1 MSTINLQKLGLPSSP
16 RIKEI
21 IEEDYPAVS
30 LQNRMKM
37 IQLQFAQRQNQEPKD
52 ISKPPETQTDVKFQ
66 FDTIANELIGQMKRF
81 IGFAIPSMK
90 LSNIMALLQTYIKLA
105 TVYNAYVMPLLPS
118 QELFRREVYAK
129 LDIIAQAAGMIS
141 AGILQNRVQ
150 IEPDVVRPQIMG
162 IQDIQ
167 GRQQHQLNP
176 QQQQAALQGLPNQ
189 TIANIAKVFE
199 QIRRDALTRIL
210 RTPDWVANAS
220 ITYPL
225 PGQPREYQP
234 PGEPGAPQDQ
244 RFTGRII
251 AGPGQPPAQP
261 PRPPQIIQGF
271 DQPGGPYP
279 IDGPQYPIDGPIYDP
294 QNIQQIRERQRQE
307 RQQRAQAI
315 QGARQGIQEAM
326 PERVIGP
333 EIQRDAMVRNIDV
346 LLQNVPRGL
355 EGRVENYLRTVLNN
369 APIGQL
375 QEQQLIDLT
384 NYLTNL
390 QGVPASRERVD
401 RESLQARLARP
412 QEEARMR
419 TQRER
424 DEAALRERERLTE
437 LSRNP
442 RQLMIE
448 NLVQLHNAVPEELE
462 DRVQN
467 YITQVLGNV
476 PPAQLSDQQLM
487 DFTNYLRNL
496 QRVIPDR
503 QRMER
508 ETALARQRREES
520 EREEMGSEDTRQARR
535 QFEQEDQEFEEARQ
549 EPSRQEMIDFIIRQ
563 FSGSN
568 LDAGYKDLLRRHFNL
583 GNLRPN
589 ILRQRIA
596 TYHPSVLGRLYR
608 LSREEREIE
617 PEEA

>member
-81 IGFAIPSMK
+81 IGFDIPSMK

-150 IEPDVVRPQIMG
+150 IEPDVVRPQIIG

-234 PGEPGAPQDQ
+234 PGEPGAPPDQ
-244 RFTGRII
+244 RFPGIGRQVGPP
-251 AGPGQPPAQP
+251 AGPPAGVDEMRQ
-261 PRPPQIIQGF
+261 RQLEGIERRRVERQEA
-271 DQPGGPYP
+271 
-279 IDGPQYPIDGPIYDP
+279 IDFQREQARQEQEY
-294 QNIQQIRERQRQE
+294 QQEQARQEQLRARQEQIREIDRL
-307 RQQRAQAI
+307 
-315 QGARQGIQEAM
+315 
-326 PERVIGP
+326 
-333 EIQRDAMVRNIDV
+333 DA
-346 LLQNVPRGL
+346 
-355 EGRVENYLRTVLNN
+355 
-369 APIGQL
+369 
-375 QEQQLIDLT
+375 
-384 NYLTNL
+384 
-390 QGVPASRERVD
+390 
-401 RESLQARLARP
+401 
-412 QEEARMR
+412 
-419 TQRER
+419 
-424 DEAALRERERLTE
+424 
-437 LSRNP
+437 LSSNP
-442 RQLMIE
+442 RQRMID
-448 NLVQLHNAVPEELE
+448 NLVNLHAAVPEELE
-462 DRVQN
+462 GRVQN

-508 ETALARQRREES
+508 ETALARRRREES

-583 GNLRPN
+583 GNLRPT